1 MAPKKKKEKKIKLK
15 VGRGARGARQA
26 RQKKPSVKQ
35 IVNIY
40 TTKNE
45 PLRTDF
51 REQLGYAQLLN
62 QPVQTPFQP
71 VFNYIPQPVE
81 SVAEPKIESAPKKT
95 VVVQEVDIEEKPK
108 RKYTRKPVAIGVA
121 LAEPSFSRQTSIG
134 SGYASGFDTPNERE
148 MFRLPSRVEENE
160 VLAQKKL
167 KAMEDEL
174 SRQQS
179 AGEFMSGEASPIIPQ
194 VKRRGRPVGSK
205 SKPKEAIGAQPV
217 GQPNIMSF
225 FGKVE

>member
-26 RQKKPSVKQ
+26 TQKKPNVKQ

-45 PLRTDF
+45 PVRTDF

-71 VFNYIPQPVE
+71 VFNYIPQSVE
-81 SVAEPKIESAPKKT
+81 SVAESAPKKIA
-95 VVVQEVDIEEKPK
+95 VIQEEKPK
-108 RKYTRKPVAIGVA
+108 RTYTKKPVAIGVA

-134 SGYASGFDTPNERE
+134 SGYASGFDFPSEGE
-148 MFRLPSRVEENE
+148 MFRLPTRAQENE
-160 VLAQKKL
+160 VLAQKKM
-167 KAMEDEL
+167 KALEEEL
-174 SRQQS
+174 RNQPS
-179 AGEFMSGEASPIIPQ
+179 AGEFMSGEASPTITE

-205 SKPKEAIGAQPV
+205 SKPKATIGAQSV
-217 GQPNIMSF
+217 GQPDIMSF
-225 FGKVE
+225 FGKVGGKE